1 MSKNIIS
8 KRYWYVLLPLLLG
21 TFYLTFLADKI
32 PNFSQVKVPAPLL
45 KKSEVQI
52 RMTQTS
58 NLQSRSIQA
67 QSPQSLSLAD
77 ALEKSP
83 SLGVLISRNQLIP
96 NTADGFKVKRDL
108 FAIQDWTPELLFSMP
123 TNAMLEVP
131 VVPPLPFTYIG
142 KKLEQGVWEV
152 FLGLGDKTLVVRS
165 ESTIENL
172 YRIDEIIP
180 PHMTLTYLP
189 MGVRQS
195 LLIGDF

>member
-1 MSKNIIS
+1 
-8 KRYWYVLLPLLLG
+8 
-21 TFYLTFLADKI
+21 
-32 PNFSQVKVPAPLL
+32 
-45 KKSEVQI
+45 
-52 RMTQTS
+52 
-58 NLQSRSIQA
+58 
-67 QSPQSLSLAD
+67 
-77 ALEKSP
+77 
-83 SLGVLISRNQLIP
+83 
-96 NTADGFKVKRDL
+96 
-108 FAIQDWTPELLFSMP
+108 
-123 TNAMLEVP
+123 MLEVP